1 MGFGVQRGHVCQARG
16 GIREAFLDEAIN
28 KQSPKKLVGA
38 TR

>member
-28 KQSPKKLVGA
+28 NQSPKKLVGA